1 MCKQRVTQNQAD
13 QSESESEVE
22 AGGRGEEEGS
32 EGEPDSERTPLLRP
46 SNPASPS
53 GSPAAYSA
61 TTTTTTAQCLVSPP
75 VCDSPVL
82 EYEGYY
88 SPQEDM
94 DSESDDTVDYSH
106 QTEDDTAQLLGR
118 NAAQVWAQQQTLT
131 ALWPLWFFFFFLLL
145 FFLSHRIF
153 F

>member
-75 VCDSPVL
+75 VCDSPIL

-118 NAAQVWAQQQTLT
+118 NAAQV
-131 ALWPLWFFFFFLLL
+131 
-145 FFLSHRIF
+145 
-153 F
+153 